1 MSNKDKPYLRVVRDT
16 DRLTGKQEAFAQ
28 QVAKGSVLSDA
39 YREAYNAEN
48 MKDKTIWEEA
58 CKLAQHPKVSA
69 RIKSI
74 QADMETDRRMIALRR
89 EEYVLRRLQEEAE
102 GADTSSSKI
111 RALELLGKTTGLFA
125 DKTIIENGDNDKT
138 AEQLEDEIA
147 ERLAALISD

>member
-1 MSNKDKPYLRVVRDT
+1 MSKKDKPYLRVVRDT

-69 RIKSI
+69 RIKAI
-74 QADMETDRRMIALRR
+74 QSDMETDRRMLRLRR

-125 DKTIIENGDNDKT
+125 DKTIIENSDNDKT

-147 ERLAALISD
+147 ERLASLISD